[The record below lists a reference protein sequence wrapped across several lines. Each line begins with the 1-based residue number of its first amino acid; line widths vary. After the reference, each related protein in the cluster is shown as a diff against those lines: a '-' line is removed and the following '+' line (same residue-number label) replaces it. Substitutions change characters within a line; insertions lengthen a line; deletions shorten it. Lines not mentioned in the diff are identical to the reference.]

1 MVCIILVYR
10 HKYIK
15 SRETL
20 RFSTFPICITKIGK
34 QTMGSHLKCIHTTF
48 RIYTYIS
55 IYIHI
60 SSSSFYLYDNFSN
73 SWISFLFGYYL
84 LLFFASYAR
93 KYSCFKNLT
102 KKPQI
107 NMPLFLLHNELKV
120 EKSVIRNV
128 YSDKNQRFLKKK
140 KPSFKTLYYNFSVF

>member
-73 SWISFLFGYYL
+73 SWISFHFGYYL
-84 LLFFASYAR
+84 LLFFANYAR

-102 KKPQI
+102 KNTPKKYAPF
-107 NMPLFLLHNELKV
+107 PLTQWA
-120 EKSVIRNV
+120 KSGKKCNTKCVFGQKSTI
-128 YSDKNQRFLKKK
+128 LKKK
-140 KPSFKTLYYNFSVF
+140 HPSFKTLYYNFSVF